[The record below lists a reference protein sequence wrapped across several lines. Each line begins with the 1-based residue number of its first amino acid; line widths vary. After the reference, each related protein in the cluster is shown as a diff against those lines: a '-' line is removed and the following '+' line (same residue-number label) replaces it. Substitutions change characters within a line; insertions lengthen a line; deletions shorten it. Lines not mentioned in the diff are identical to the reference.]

1 MGNTLLAH
9 QSPRRLE
16 ELSKEL
22 LIAGSIGAVKG
33 SVISITTGLMLRLL
47 SPTYR
52 TARTQVKVWYHV
64 TWISMGIVFWADKQL
79 VKFEE
84 RVAREERERHS
95 KILDEAADRGIFIE
109 G

>member
-1 MGNTLLAH
+1 MGNVLLAH
-9 QSPRRLE
+9 HTPGRIE
-16 ELSKEL
+16 ELTKEL
-22 LIAGSIGAVKG
+22 LIAGSIGAFRG
-33 SVISITTGLMLRLL
+33 AVISISTALMLRLI

-84 RVAREERERHS
+84 RVAEEERIRESR
-95 KILDEAADRGIFIE
+95 ILDEAAERGIFIE